1 MPYMKHLFTYIF
13 FFIATVGFAQNASLT
28 GKITDADDKSELI
41 GVNISIIGTPLGA
54 ASDIN
59 GNYTVK
65 NIKPGIYNIQFSY
78 TGYEKKLVTGIR
90 FSANENKTL
99 SIILKTAV
107 ANIDE
112 EVVIIGQKPLVDVE
126 KGKSESNIKGETIE
140 AAPQR
145 GIEKIINSQPGVM
158 NSPSGINIRGGRTYE
173 TGFYIDGVSATDPLA
188 GTGFGVDLGS
198 NAIDE
203 VEVTTGGA
211 GVEYGNS
218 TAGVI
223 NTKTKAG
230 GDKTA
235 FYILYKRDNFGFNKN
250 SNAVFN
256 QQNAEFNVSG
266 PVRGTKKKL
275 KYSVAL
281 KGAFTDEFYKNPANQ
296 VISSL
301 YSTAWSPYQNNRWSS
316 LIKFNYE
323 IDSRNRLAFTYLK
336 SLNINQD
343 VNMLRVMG
351 NDASFNPGYQFAF
364 QQQMD
369 NANTFTHD
377 NNLQIL
383 QWNHSS
389 GKRFALKAIASRLY
403 VHLRADANGR
413 AWRPQTVNGEFDPN
427 SIITAPVNYFNPDDN
442 TVFVEAASG
451 FYNNG
456 GIATLW
462 HDHVVEQYT
471 GNLTGSLISKNTLNR
486 LFFGGEFK
494 HQDLQWIDIDK
505 PWIGAPITLA
515 NGQQT
520 QSYRLGNY
528 SDVWHVK
535 PNNFSLFVSD
545 KIKYKGLIADMGLR
559 YELWSL
565 GTFVDDAV
573 ANPRSPIRDE
583 IRASYTKNT
592 FALFDRRYKM
602 RLLPRVSASFPIR
615 ENQVLY
621 FNYGHSTVM
630 PHPSY
635 IYAGLDPYYT
645 DRSTLS
651 RVGNPDLNPEVD
663 ISYELGLKTQ
673 ITNNDALGI
682 TTYIKDKYDF
692 ITSVS
697 ILVPD
702 ITGRDVS
709 RTLRINSDYARMRGI
724 EAVYIKRIGK
734 WFSGQASIAYSVA
747 TGQSA
752 SANDA
757 LKDLLNSGA
766 REDTKEFYLAWDR
779 PFDFKTNV
787 TLIKDNEKPFWF
799 IKKLDKMSLYTEVV
813 WRSGK
818 RYTPYIFTGNEPS
831 SGRPIYVVDAN
842 PENKFSKLSDPW
854 FWVDMNFKKW
864 WNYKKMKVAWTV
876 EITNLF
882 NNKNTAIVNPVTG
895 MAFKN
900 GDDVPTE
907 WKDARFNDPRDPRSN
922 NIPATDPSR
931 FLEQRHFLTGVSLK
945 F

>member
-1 MPYMKHLFTYIF
+1 MKHLLLIV
-13 FFIATVGFAQNASLT
+13 FIVANILCQSQSAILT
-28 GKITDADDKSELI
+28 GKVTDKEDKSPLI
-41 GVNISIIGTPLGA
+41 GVNIMIIGTSLGA
-54 ASDIN
+54 ASDDQ
-59 GNYTVK
+59 GNYTIK
-65 NIKPGIYNIQFSY
+65 NLKPGIYNIKFSY
-78 TGYEKKLVTGIR
+78 TGYEKTLITDIKLV
-90 FSANENKTL
+90 ANETKVLNL
-99 SIILKTAV
+99 ALKTAV
-107 ANIDE
+107 ATTEE
-112 EVVIIGQKPLVDVE
+112 EVVIVGQKPLVDVE
-126 KGKSESNIKGETIE
+126 KGKSESSIKSEAIE

-145 GIEKIINSQPGVM
+145 GLEKIINSQPGVM

-188 GTGFGVDLGS
+188 GTGFGLDLGS

-203 VEVTTGGA
+203 VEITTGGA

-218 TAGVI
+218 TAGVV
-223 NTKTKAG
+223 NTKTKTG
-230 GDKTA
+230 GEKTE
-235 FYILYKRDNFGFNKN
+235 FYLLYKRDNFGFNKDK
-250 SNAVFN
+250 SSVFN
-256 QQNAEFNVSG
+256 QQNLEFNMSG
-266 PVRGTKKKL
+266 PVYGTKKKL
-275 KYSVAL
+275 RYAMAL

-301 YSTAWSPYQNNRWSS
+301 YPTAWSPYQNNRWSA
-316 LIKFNYE
+316 LLKFNYE
-323 IDSRNRLAFTYLK
+323 LNAKNHFAFTYLK

-343 VNMLRVMG
+343 VNMLRVTG

-369 NANTFTHD
+369 NANSFTHD

-389 GKRFALKAIASRLY
+389 GKRFAIKATASRLY

-413 AWRPQTVNGEFDPN
+413 DWRPQIVNGEFDPN
-427 SIITAPVNYFNPDDN
+427 SIISAPVTYYNPDDN
-442 TVFVEAASG
+442 IVFVESASG

-462 HDHVVEQYT
+462 HDHLVEQYT
-471 GNLTGSLISKNTLNR
+471 GNLTGSLISRSTFNR
-486 LFFGGEFK
+486 LFFGAELK
-494 HQDLQWIDIDK
+494 QQNLQWIDIDK
-505 PWIGAPITLA
+505 PWIGAPVLLA

-528 SDVWHVK
+528 SDIWHVK
-535 PNNFSLFVSD
+535 PNQISFFASN
-545 KIKYKGLIADMGLR
+545 KIKYKGLIADIGLR

-565 GTFVDDAV
+565 GKFVDDAV
-573 ANPRSPIRDE
+573 ENPKSPIRDE
-583 IRASYTKNT
+583 IRDSYRKNT
-592 FALFDRRYKM
+592 FNLFSRRYKM
-602 RLLPRVSASFPIR
+602 RLLPRLSASFPIR

-635 IYAGLDPYYT
+635 VYAGLDPFYT

-651 RVGNPDLNPEVD
+651 RLGNPDLNPEVD

-673 ITNNDALGI
+673 ITNNDALNI

-692 ITSVS
+692 ITSAS
-697 ILVPD
+697 IMVPD
-702 ITGRDVS
+702 ITGREVA

-724 EAVYIKRIGK
+724 EIAYIKRVGK
-734 WFSGQASIAYSVA
+734 WFSGQTSMAYSVA

-766 REDTKEFYLAWDR
+766 REDTKEFFLAWDR
-779 PFDFKTNV
+779 PFDIKANATF
-787 TLIKDNEKPFWF
+787 IKDNGKPFWF
-799 IKKLDKMSLYTEVV
+799 INNLDKLSLYTEVV

-818 RYTPYIFTGNEPS
+818 RYTPYVLTGNEPT

-854 FWVDMNFKKW
+854 FWTDLNFKKW
-864 WNYKKMKVAWTV
+864 WKYKKCKIAWSL

-882 NNKNTAIVNPVTG
+882 DNKNTAIVNPVTG
-895 MAFKN
+895 KAFRA

-907 WKDARFNDPRDPRSN
+907 WRDARFTDPRDPRSN

>member
-1 MPYMKHLFTYIF
+1 MKHLYL
-13 FFIATVGFAQNASLT
+13 FILLLAAMCGAAQNATLS
-28 GKITDADDKSELI
+28 GKVIDAEDKSPLI
-41 GVNISIIGTPLGA
+41 GVNIMIIGTSIGT
-54 ASDIN
+54 ASDNN
-59 GNYTVK
+59 GNYTLK
-65 NIKPGIYNIQFSY
+65 NLKPGIYNIKYSY
-78 TGYEKKLVTGIR
+78 TGYEKTLLTGIKL
-90 FSANENKTL
+90 SANENKVINL
-99 SIILKTAV
+99 SLKTAV
-107 ANIDE
+107 ATTEE
-112 EVVIIGQKPLVDVE
+112 EVVIVGQKPLVDVE
-126 KGKSESNIKGETIE
+126 KGKSESSIKSETIE
-140 AAPQR
+140 SAPQR

-188 GTGFGVDLGS
+188 GTGFGLDLGS

-218 TAGVI
+218 TAGVV
-223 NTKTKAG
+223 NTRTKSG
-230 GDKTA
+230 GDKTE
-235 FYILYKRDNFGFNKN
+235 FYLLYKRDNFGFNKN
-250 SNAVFN
+250 WNSVFN
-256 QQNAEFNVSG
+256 QQNIEFNMSG
-266 PVRGTKKKL
+266 PVKGTHKKL
-275 KYSVAL
+275 KYSMAL

-301 YSTAWSPYQNNRWSS
+301 YSTAWSPYQNNRWSA
-316 LIKFNYE
+316 LLKFNYE
-323 IDSRNRLAFTYLK
+323 LNPKNRFAFTYLK

-343 VNMLRVMG
+343 VNMLRVTG
-351 NDASFNPGYQFAF
+351 NDASFNPGYQFSF

-389 GKRFALKAIASRLY
+389 GKRFALKATASRLY

-413 AWRPQTVNGEFDPN
+413 DWRPLTVNGEFDPN
-427 SIITAPVNYFNPDDN
+427 SIITAPVTYFNPDDN

-456 GIATLW
+456 GLATLW
-462 HDHVVEQYT
+462 HDHLVEQYT
-471 GNLTGSLISKNTLNR
+471 ANLTGSLMSKSTFNR
-486 LFFGGEFK
+486 LFFGTEYK
-494 HQDLQWIDIDK
+494 YQNLQWIDIDK
-505 PWIGAPITLA
+505 PWIGAPVQLA

-528 SDVWHVK
+528 SDIWHVK
-535 PNNFSLFVSD
+535 PNQFSFFVSD
-545 KIKYKGLIADMGLR
+545 KIKYKGLIADIGLR

-565 GTFVDDAV
+565 GKFVDDAI
-573 ANPRSPIRDE
+573 ANPKSPIRNE
-583 IRASYTKNT
+583 IRESYTNNT
-592 FALFDRRYKM
+592 VGLFGRRYKM
-602 RLLPRVSASFPIR
+602 RLLPRLSASFPIR

-651 RVGNPDLNPEVD
+651 RLGNPDLNPEVD

-673 ITNNDALGI
+673 ITNNDALNI

-692 ITSVS
+692 ITSAS

-709 RTLRINSDYARMRGI
+709 RTVRINSDYARMRGI
-724 EAVYIKRIGK
+724 EAAYIKRIGK
-734 WFSGQASIAYSVA
+734 WFSGQASVAYSVA

-779 PFDFKTNV
+779 PFDIKANATFV
-787 TLIKDNEKPFWF
+787 KDNGKPFWF
-799 IKKLDKMSLYTEVV
+799 IKNFDKMSLYTEVI

-818 RYTPYIFTGNEPS
+818 RYTPYVFTGLEPS
-831 SGRPIYVVDAN
+831 SGRPIYVVDPN
-842 PENKFSKLSDPW
+842 PDNKFSKLSDPW
-854 FWVDMNFKKW
+854 FWVDLNYKKW
-864 WNYKKMKVAWTV
+864 WSYKKCKVAWTI
-876 EITNLF
+876 EITNLL
-882 NNKNTAIVNPVTG
+882 NNKNSAIVNPVTG
-895 MAFKN
+895 KAFRA

-907 WKDARFNDPRDPRSN
+907 WKDARYTDPRDPRSN

-931 FLEQRHFLTGVSLK
+931 FLEQRHFLTGISLR

>member
-1 MPYMKHLFTYIF
+1 MKHVFLILLF
-13 FFIATVGFAQNASLT
+13 AVSLLSQSQNATIT
-28 GKITDADDKSELI
+28 GKVIDADDKSALI
-41 GVNISIIGTPLGA
+41 GVNIMVIGTSLGA
-54 ASDIN
+54 ASDDN
-59 GNYTVK
+59 GYYTIK
-65 NIKPGIYNIQFSY
+65 NLKPGIYNIKFSY
-78 TGYEKKLVTGIR
+78 TGYEKTLLTGIKL
-90 FSANENKTL
+90 SASETKTINL
-99 SIILKTAV
+99 SLNTAV
-107 ANIDE
+107 ATTEE
-112 EVVIIGQKPLVDVE
+112 EVVIVGQKPLVDVE
-126 KGKSESNIKGETIE
+126 KGKSESSIKSESIE

-188 GTGFGVDLGS
+188 GTGFGLDLGS

-203 VEVTTGGA
+203 VEITTGGA

-218 TAGVI
+218 TAGVV
-223 NTKTKAG
+223 NTKTKKG
-230 GDKTA
+230 GDKTE
-235 FYILYKRDNFGFNKN
+235 FYLLYKRDNFGFNKKT
-250 SNAVFN
+250 SSVFN
-256 QQNAEFNVSG
+256 QQNLEFNMSG
-266 PVRGTKKKL
+266 PVYATKKKL
-275 KYSVAL
+275 KYAMAL
-281 KGAFTDEFYKNPANQ
+281 KGAFTDEFYKNPASQ

-301 YSTAWSPYQNNRWSS
+301 FSKTWSPYQNNRWSA
-316 LIKFNYE
+316 LLKFNY
-323 IDSRNRLAFTYLK
+323 DFNARNNFAFTYLK

-343 VNMLRVMG
+343 VNMLRVIG

-369 NANTFTHD
+369 HANTFTHD

-383 QWNHSS
+383 QWNHST
-389 GKRFALKAIASRLY
+389 GKRFAIKAIASRLY

-413 AWRPQTVNGEFDPN
+413 DWRPKIVNGEFDPN
-427 SIITAPVNYFNPDDN
+427 SIISAPVTYYNPDDN
-442 TVFVEAASG
+442 IVFVESASG

-462 HDHVVEQYT
+462 HDHLVEQYT
-471 GNLTGSLISKNTLNR
+471 ANLTGSLISRNTFNR
-486 LFFGGEFK
+486 LFFGGELK
-494 HQDLQWIDIDK
+494 HQNLQWIDIDK
-505 PWIGAPITLA
+505 PWIGAPVQLA

-528 SDVWHVK
+528 SDIWHVK
-535 PNNFSLFVSD
+535 PIQYSFFVSD

-559 YELWSL
+559 YELWAL
-565 GTFVDDAV
+565 GKFVDDAV
-573 ANPRSPIRDE
+573 ENPKSPIRDE
-583 IRASYTKNT
+583 IRDSYRKNT
-592 FALFDRRYKM
+592 LSILGLHYKM
-602 RLLPRVSASFPIR
+602 RLLPRLSASFPIR

-651 RVGNPDLNPEVD
+651 RLGNPDLNPEVD
-663 ISYELGLKTQ
+663 ISYEVGLKTQ
-673 ITNNDALGI
+673 ITNNDALNV

-697 ILVPD
+697 IMVAD
-702 ITGRDVS
+702 ITGREVS

-724 EAVYIKRIGK
+724 EVAYIKRIGK
-734 WFSGQASIAYSVA
+734 WFSGQTSLAYSVA

-766 REDTKEFYLAWDR
+766 REDTKEFFLAWDR
-779 PFDFKTNV
+779 PFDIKANATF
-787 TLIKDNEKPFWF
+787 IKDNDKPFWF
-799 IKKLDKMSLYTEVV
+799 IKNLDQMSIYTEVV

-818 RYTPYIFTGNEPS
+818 RYTPYVLSGYEPS

-842 PENKFSKLSDPW
+842 PENKFSKLSDAW
-854 FWVDMNFKKW
+854 FWVDLNFKKW
-864 WNYKKMKVAWTV
+864 WTYKKCKLAWSI

-882 NNKNTAIVNPVTG
+882 DNKNTAIVNPVTG
-895 MAFKN
+895 SAFRE
-900 GDDVPTE
+900 GDPVPTE
-907 WKDARFNDPRDPRSN
+907 WKDARFTDPRDPRSN